1 MKKKNILTLFLA
13 AASAAFIFSA
23 CAKSPAPE
31 TTEPS
36 ATAGTAAETTAETT
50 AGGPAGTAPAET
62 ETGEETDASEATEE
76 TGAAPA
82 GFTDADFLVSVRSG
96 LEDRWASVNQ
106 QDGQSMDTEAF
117 RAYASAAVQKEL
129 DAIGELYF
137 YSFEDEELAGLASA
151 YCAALK
157 DQLAGISESESQ
169 EALKDSE
176 SYMTGYCLR
185 TVALYTLRE
194 KYGLTVDPQYQEN
207 FDSAVSKYEQ
217 ARQYLGMEE

>member
-1 MKKKNILTLFLA
+1 MMKKQNILTLFLTATSAAFLFSACGKASAPETAAPSAAAETTA
-13 AASAAFIFSA
+13 AASAA
-23 CAKSPAPE
+23 
-31 TTEPS
+31 
-36 ATAGTAAETTAETT
+36 
-50 AGGPAGTAPAET
+50 TAPAET
-62 ETGEETDASEATEE
+62 ETGEETDDAAGTGE
-76 TGAAPA
+76 TSAAAA
-82 GFTDADFLVSVRSG
+82 GFSDADFLVSVRTG

-137 YSFEDEELAGLASA
+137 YTFEDEELAGLASA
-151 YCAALK
+151 YCSALK

-169 EALKDSE
+169 EALKESE

>member
-1 MKKKNILTLFLA
+1 
-13 AASAAFIFSA
+13 
-23 CAKSPAPE
+23 
-31 TTEPS
+31 
-36 ATAGTAAETTAETT
+36 
-50 AGGPAGTAPAET
+50 
-62 ETGEETDASEATEE
+62 
-76 TGAAPA
+76 
-82 GFTDADFLVSVRSG
+82 
-96 LEDRWASVNQ
+96 
-106 QDGQSMDTEAF
+106 MDTEAF

-137 YSFEDEELAGLASA
+137 YTFEDEELAGLASA
-151 YCAALK
+151 YCSALK

-169 EALKDSE
+169 EALKESE

-207 FDSAVSKYEQ
+207 FDSAVSRYEQ

>member
-1 MKKKNILTLFLA
+1 MIKKKNILTLFLA
-13 AASAAFIFSA
+13 AASAAFLFSA
-23 CAKSPAPE
+23 CGKAPAPE
-31 TTEPS
+31 TAAPS
-36 ATAGTAAETTAETT
+36 AAAETTA
-50 AGGPAGTAPAET
+50 AASAATAPAET
-62 ETGEETDASEATEE
+62 ETDEETDAAAGTGE
-76 TGAAPA
+76 TSAAAA
-82 GFTDADFLVSVRSG
+82 GFSDADFLVSVRTG

-137 YSFEDEELAGLASA
+137 YTFEDEELAGLASA
-151 YCAALK
+151 YCSALK

-169 EALKDSE
+169 EALKESE

>member
-36 ATAGTAAETTAETT
+36 ATAGTAAETTA
-50 AGGPAGTAPAET
+50 GGPAGTAPAET

-82 GFTDADFLVSVRSG
+82 GFTDTDFLVSVRSG

-106 QDGQSMDTEAF
+106 QDGQSMDTEDF

-151 YCAALK
+151 YCSALK
-157 DQLAGISESESQ
+157 DQLAD
-169 EALKDSE
+169 KN
-176 SYMTGYCLR
+176 TG
-185 TVALYTLRE
+185 
-194 KYGLTVDPQYQEN
+194 GLTKANADKVKAILHD
-207 FDSAVSKYEQ
+207 
-217 ARQYLGMEE
+217 ARQYLEQAKELDPDREKVNWAYPLYQIYYTIGDKAKSDEMEKLVNAGN

>member
-1 MKKKNILTLFLA
+1 MIKKKNILTLFLA
-13 AASAAFIFSA
+13 AASAAFLFSA
-23 CAKSPAPE
+23 CGKAPAPE
-31 TTEPS
+31 TAAPS
-36 ATAGTAAETTAETT
+36 APAETTSET
-50 AGGPAGTAPAET
+50 AAGTSAGAAPAET
-62 ETGEETDASEATEE
+62 ESGEGPDASGEAEE

-82 GFTDADFLVSVRSG
+82 GFTDADFLVSVRTG
-96 LEDRWASVNQ
+96 LEDRWASVKE

>member
-1 MKKKNILTLFLA
+1 MIKKKNILTLFLA
-13 AASAAFIFSA
+13 AASAAFLFSA
-23 CAKSPAPE
+23 CGKAPAPE
-31 TTEPS
+31 TTAPS
-36 ATAGTAAETTAETT
+36 AASETTA
-50 AGGPAGTAPAET
+50 AASAATAPAKT
-62 ETGEETDASEATEE
+62 ETDEETDAAAGTGE
-76 TGAAPA
+76 TSAAAA
-82 GFTDADFLVSVRSG
+82 GFSDADFLVSVRTG

-137 YSFEDEELAGLASA
+137 YTFEDEELAGLASA
-151 YCAALK
+151 YCSALK

-169 EALKDSE
+169 EALKESE